1 MKSKSIYILSDKS
14 GLRGC
19 FDSIDAVATVLKKNK
34 KLGQNCNLF
43 RVPLNDYDLGLDK
56 ESPFIKPIKI
66 QY

>member
-1 MKSKSIYILSDKS
+1 MKSKSIYILSDNF

-19 FDSIDAVATVLKKNK
+19 FDSIDTLITVLKKNK
-34 KLGQNCNLF
+34 KLGQSCNLF

-66 QY
+66 RY